1 MAMYLREKIE
11 LAKFYISE
19 ESSLGNAP
27 RNIPDKALLPDVAAD
42 KRSRII
48 SESRPITTNDR
59 VELTKSIN
67 YIFQKYVKNET
78 IFDPNWFDLSFFE
91 YWKVIDDA
99 FEKKIGISP
108 LKGRARSGHWLFER
122 LTSFTPGEA
131 TELSKVTISNIS
143 AERMLDFSG
152 VPNLLYE
159 NTQRFFQNDV
169 FNINIEVPVDLE
181 KIFLWVYCVRNLH
194 DRHGKH
200 ALEIMFNNE
209 NYVHGSSA
217 YKARPA
223 SAAAIF
229 SANGNPYLINTSLVE
244 GRRFVVL
251 DKVRVQNFSGQ
262 YSLIIITRDANLP
275 PSIDPRWSATTRRIE
290 AGEFHVDHALG
301 LVKNLH
307 AETAGTECLCRTVIS
322 RFDYLVAE
330 RGPQ

>member
-1 MAMYLREKIE
+1 MAMYLREKLE
-11 LAKFYISE
+11 LVKFYISE

-27 RNIPDKALLPDVAAD
+27 RNILDKALLPNVAAD

-48 SESRPITTNDR
+48 SESRPITKDDR

-67 YIFQKYVKNET
+67 YIFQKYVKNEA

-91 YWKVIDDA
+91 YWNVIDNA
-99 FEKKIGISP
+99 FQKKIGISP
-108 LKGRARSGHWLFER
+108 LKGRTRAGHWLFER
-122 LTSFTPGEA
+122 LTSFTPDES

-143 AERMLDFSG
+143 AERMLDFGG
-152 VPNLLYE
+152 VPNLLCGSAH
-159 NTQRFFQNDV
+159 RFLQNDV
-169 FNINIEVPVDLE
+169 FNINIEVPLNLE
-181 KIFLWVYCVRNLH
+181 KIFLWIYCVRNLR

-209 NYVHGSSA
+209 NYIHGSSA
-217 YKARPA
+217 YKARSA
-223 SAAAIF
+223 SASAIF

-244 GRRFVVL
+244 GRRLVVL

-262 YSLIIITRDANLP
+262 YSLIIIARDGNLQ
-275 PSIDPRWSATTRRIE
+275 PSIDPRWSATTMSIE
-290 AGEFHVDHALG
+290 VGEFHVDHALG

-307 AETAGTECLCRTVIS
+307 AEMAGTEGLCRTIIS
-322 RFDYLVAE
+322 RFDYLVVE